1 MSSFSLLTLFNLRHS
16 KHQFPDVVA
25 TSTLLMPSLPLLVL
39 LYHPASTLSRNEK
52 LVVTVSEI
60 GGGGGLLL
68 NIPDYVFFS
77 FSFFLIEDGDQEGVS
92 SFGVH
97 RNRGGGGSRFPV
109 FTLLLILVLAPMV
122 FFVGREIYSADS
134 IDQNDSSIKMHD
146 VDWRTKLA
154 LQHIKSLL
162 STEVIDFIKA
172 NRDDLGPL
180 SLDSFR
186 KQNFS
191 ASWKFSG
198 QENVI
203 DISLSSSDIMWQ
215 LITKKTPKGKQDNDH
230 SQYVETPTKLAR
242 RKPRDKRRETRATGL
257 MKEDEDVSIKL
268 ENAAIEKSKSVDST
282 VLGKYSI
289 WRKEVDNKNIDT
301 PVCLIRDQIIMA
313 RVYLSIATM
322 KNKTNMAH
330 ELQIRLK
337 ESQRA
342 LGGATTD
349 IDLNQSAPEKIKDM
363 GQLLSKARDQLY
375 YCKLLIGKLRA
386 MLQSADE
393 QVRSLKKQSTFLS
406 QLAAKTI
413 PNGIHCLSMRL
424 KIEYYLLSPEKR
436 NFPRIQN
443 LKNPSLYH
451 YALFFDNVLVASVV
465 VKSTIMNA
473 KSNGSLKKL
482 KLYQLFDELQGHES
496 NVAQTLREFSGGPI
510 ALVSSFD
517 PHVSNPSASDPFK
530 SVIPTIPPIQPSPPT
545 LPASA
550 SSNYQFDGD
559 LDPEAMDSELRFQ
572 QEFSLLSMK
581 YKRPFNPLTNYITI
595 VSNILIKVIPNDFP
609 NLRKIHLL
617 INTHLYTKSYLGIP

>member
-1 MSSFSLLTLFNLRHS
+1 MRRHKKNS
-16 KHQFPDVVA
+16 
-25 TSTLLMPSLPLLVL
+25 
-39 LYHPASTLSRNEK
+39 
-52 LVVTVSEI
+52 VTFFFFGGGGGGGE

-134 IDQNDSSIKMHD
+134 IDQNDSSISNNK
-146 VDWRTKLA
+146 
-154 LQHIKSLL
+154 QIGEPNLL
-162 STEVIDFIKA
+162 CNTSNLFSQLRQA

-215 LITKKTPKGKQDNDH
+215 LITKKTPKGKQDSSLDDDH

-473 KSNGSLKKL
+473 KVIMDNGCHC
-482 KLYQLFDELQGHES
+482 G
-496 NVAQTLREFSGGPI
+496 TL
-510 ALVSSFD
+510 D
-517 PHVSNPSASDPFK
+517 D
-530 SVIPTIPPIQPSPPT
+530 
-545 LPASA
+545 
-550 SSNYQFDGD
+550 
-559 LDPEAMDSELRFQ
+559 
-572 QEFSLLSMK
+572 
-581 YKRPFNPLTNYITI
+581 
-595 VSNILIKVIPNDFP
+595 
-609 NLRKIHLL
+609 
-617 INTHLYTKSYLGIP
+617 